1 MDSAQIKALAAD
13 LQTTLRLLDELI
25 TELYERE
32 PAWAGSGRL
41 ADLIARLAVQP
52 HLVELPAVLLS
63 AHAEITGILGG
74 IQQTRAAL
82 EAHAVERLRDTQGLL
97 TDVNATT
104 EQATL
109 QLLNGLDRSLELID
123 SLERQAQGQ
132 ESGAGFRELRTQV
145 SALYHYLQFQ
155 DIAAQQLQGAA
166 HALLDIELRVGAVAG
181 LFDRAL
187 TGSNRAAA
195 TAETGAAPQLAFNP
209 HATMGRTGTDQAL
222 VDQTFEGARHGQ
234 PADST
239 GRTVI

>member
-1 MDSAQIKALAAD
+1 MDTAHIKALAAD

-25 TELYERE
+25 TELFEHE
-32 PAWAGSGRL
+32 PEWAGSGRL

-63 AHAEITGILGG
+63 AHAEMTGILDG

-82 EAHAVERLRDTQGLL
+82 EAHAVGRLRDTQGLL

-123 SLERQAQGQ
+123 SLERQAEGQG
-132 ESGAGFRELRTQV
+132 SGADFRELRSQV
-145 SALYHYLQFQ
+145 SALYHHLQFQ

-166 HALLDIELRVGAVAG
+166 HALLDIELRVSAVAG

-187 TGSNRAAA
+187 TGSDRAAPVVDG
-195 TAETGAAPQLAFNP
+195 GASQLAFNP
-209 HATMGRTGTDQAL
+209 HASMGRTGTDQAL

-234 PADST
+234 PAEPT
-239 GRTVI
+239 GRTGV